1 MVKPESA
8 KIVVCGIVRDAE
20 KGLRRN
26 IPVVRNVLSRFEDY
40 RIIMIENDSKDAT
53 KELLRKWK
61 ETEGERMTA
70 VMEDTDA
77 SSTIP
82 TARSVDGVNP
92 FFSHKRIDKMA
103 HLRNKYMDAMEKML
117 SGEDGFEPDYL
128 MVVDMDVAQ
137 LYADAIMTS
146 FESDREWDAVCA
158 FGYST
163 SPKLRRRYHD
173 TYALTLWEEREEP
186 QTEQKIKEYA
196 DRLGQ
201 LKPTDEWIRVA
212 SGFGGVAI
220 YRYEAVKGIRYAEP
234 TLENDDSRV
243 EAKCEHFSIYKQM
256 IERGYDRFYLNPA
269 MQLKYQDLTLS
280 IIWRSLMRKYFCK

>member
-1 MVKPESA
+1 MIKTDSA

-20 KGLRRN
+20 RGLRKN
-26 IPVVRNVLSRFEDY
+26 IPVIDDVLSRFADY
-40 RIIMIENDSKDAT
+40 RVIMIENDSKDET
-53 KELLRKWK
+53 KGVLQKWMA
-61 ETEGERMTA
+61 EDRDRVIA
-70 VMEDTDA
+70 LMEDTDA

-82 TARSVDGVNP
+82 MARSVDGVNP

-117 SGEDGFEPDYL
+117 SAEDSFEPDYL

-173 TYALTLWEEREEP
+173 TYALTLWEKREEP

-196 DRLGQ
+196 DRLGR
-201 LKPTDEWIRVA
+201 LRPTDEWIRVA
-212 SGFGGVAI
+212 SGFGGLAI
-220 YRYEAVKGIRYAEP
+220 YRYDAIKGIRYAEP
-234 TLENDDSRV
+234 ALKNKDSRV
-243 EAKCEHFSIYKQM
+243 EVKCEHFSIYKQM
-256 IERGYDRFYLNPA
+256 IERGFDRFYLNPA
-269 MQLKYQDLTLS
+269 MQLKYQNLTLR
-280 IIWRSLMRKYFCK
+280 IVWESLKRRVL